1 MVGSPIRAA
10 IMPPMNTVG
19 EPMAMASGGPG
30 QTHMSVSRAAAMPP
44 MITVGQH
51 GGKIGPPTCGTG
63 PVNMGQVCISVI
75 RAAGGINDAPIPG
88 LRQTLGQTLGQNS
101 WGLRY
106 PVHAPSSICRIVI
119 GNTPPGLNLI
129 GDRSRAGI
137 PDAAASR
144 MTPRAPL
151 SGP

>member
-19 EPMAMASGGPG
+19 DPIAMASGGPV
-30 QTHMSVSRAAAMPP
+30 QRHMSLTRAAGMPP

-88 LRQTLGQTLGQNS
+88 LRQTLGQLLWTNS
-101 WGLRY
+101 LGLRY
-106 PVHAPSSICRIVI
+106 PVQAPSSICRFVI
-119 GNTPPGLNLI
+119 G
-129 GDRSRAGI
+129 R
-137 PDAAASR
+137 
-144 MTPRAPL
+144 
-151 SGP
+151 

>member
-19 EPMAMASGGPG
+19 EPMAMASGGPV
-30 QTHMSVSRAAAMPP
+30 QTHMSLTRAAGMPP

-88 LRQTLGQTLGQNS
+88 LRQNS
-101 WGLRY
+101 WTNFLDKL
-106 PVHAPSSICRIVI
+106 
-119 GNTPPGLNLI
+119 LNKFL
-129 GDRSRAGI
+129 GAYGTQS
-137 PDAAASR
+137 
-144 MTPRAPL
+144 MLPRPFAE
-151 SGP
+151 